1 MAKKIVYP
9 KMTDKTIPATATCQE
24 TSGMIHDEYIRCGE
38 PAVAVVKTRDPNPY
52 YMCLPHA
59 SHTIDHR
66 GGELVLTN
74 NPEMAHALNG
84 GKRSLKDRMKAAT
97 AGTKVSMVPV
107 PHVKQSEVP
116 AAPEVK
122 ETIPDIN
129 ELIGDEEDRSTLSVL
144 IQRKME
150 IDEPLKPLE
159 KQKDAI
165 VERIKVYL
173 SGYGI
178 TSMMCQGAKVSYT
191 VIERKALNQMKLI
204 ESGVA
209 VETIVACTDIT
220 KSSTLKITPAKD

>member
-1 MAKKIVYP
+1 MAKK
-9 KMTDKTIPATATCQE
+9 AE
-24 TSGMIHDEYIRCGE
+24 
-38 PAVAVVKTRDPNPY
+38 VKQD
-52 YMCLPHA
+52 
-59 SHTIDHR
+59 
-66 GGELVLTN
+66 
-74 NPEMAHALNG
+74 
-84 GKRSLKDRMKAAT
+84 SLKDRMKAST

-144 IQRKME
+144 IQRKVE
-150 IDEPLKPLE
+150 IDEQLKPLE

-165 VERIKVYL
+165 VERIKVSL